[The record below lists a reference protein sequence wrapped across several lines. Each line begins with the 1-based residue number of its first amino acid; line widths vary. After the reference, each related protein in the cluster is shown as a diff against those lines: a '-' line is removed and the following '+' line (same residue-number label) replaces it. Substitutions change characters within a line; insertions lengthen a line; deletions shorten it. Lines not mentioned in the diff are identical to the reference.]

1 MMKRFYLYLS
11 ACLLAG
17 LFFVGGCRK
26 GEAVSL
32 YTEEVWQ
39 SESSSLSVSE
49 PQTGERMVQAEG
61 QTSGEICVYVCGA
74 VQKPGVFQLPS
85 GSRVFEAI
93 EQAGGLREDAAFAA
107 VNQAAVLED
116 GMQVTVPTQ
125 EEVKSG
131 AADGN
136 WNMSENGETKEQRVN
151 INTATAE
158 ELKTLP
164 GIGDAKAADIIEYR
178 QSTGGFQ
185 TIEEIKNIS
194 GIKDAVFEK
203 IKDKIVV

>member
-1 MMKRFYLYLS
+1 MMKRFLYLS

-26 GEAVSL
+26 GENVSL
-32 YTEEVWQ
+32 YTEEAWQ
-39 SESSSLSVSE
+39 SESSGLSDSE
-49 PQTGERMVQAEG
+49 SPTGERMVRPEE

-74 VQKPGVFQLPS
+74 VEKPGVFRLPS

-93 EQAGGLREDAAFAA
+93 AQAGGLREDAAFTA

-125 EEVKSG
+125 EEVESG
-131 AADGN
+131 AANGT
-136 WNMSENGETKEQRVN
+136 WSPSENGETREQKVN

-194 GIKDAVFEK
+194 GIKDAVFER